1 VYVFFFDIL
10 IEWFIKFFAYRVFLV
25 SPRPTGESVVSES
38 TLRGG
43 EVDQETSVDKEGE
56 GASTVASTEQSEAVT
71 QETR

>member
-1 VYVFFFDIL
+1 
-10 IEWFIKFFAYRVFLV
+10 
-25 SPRPTGESVVSES
+25 VVSES

-43 EVDQETSVDKEGE
+43 EGDQDTSVDKEEGEGE